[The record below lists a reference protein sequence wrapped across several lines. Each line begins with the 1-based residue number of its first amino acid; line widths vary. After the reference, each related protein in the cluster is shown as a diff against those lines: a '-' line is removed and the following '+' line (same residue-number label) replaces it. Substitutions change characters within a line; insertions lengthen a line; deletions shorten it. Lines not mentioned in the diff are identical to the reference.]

1 MPHAAPVILIADDE
15 MDIRAM
21 LRILLERD
29 GYRIIEARNGEEA
42 VAVCQQQMPDVVLMD
57 ILMPVMDGAAA
68 CAHIQALPDGD
79 RLPVLMITALNDKQS
94 IDRCFD
100 AGATDYL
107 TKPINNQ
114 VLRRRVRR
122 LLRTRQAEEAL
133 RANEARLASIINTA
147 TDAIILTDEER
158 RISLFNPAA
167 ERMFGWTVAE
177 ISGQPIAQLIP
188 RFDGDPCG
196 ESRGHRGGITRHSG
210 RRVSAMLRAAPGRHP
225 VPDRS
230 VAGPLRTRSAKGAD
244 DYRPRYYTAQTGRGR
259 DRTTRAAV
267 GFAGADGTS
276 RHHAARSG

>member
-29 GYRIIEARNGEEA
+29 GYRIVEARNGEEA

-122 LLRTRQAEEAL
+122 MLRTRQAEEAL

-147 TDAIILTDEER
+147 TDAIILADEER
-158 RISLFNPAA
+158 HISLFNPAA
-167 ERMFGWTVAE
+167 EQMFGWTADE
-177 ISGQPIAQLIP
+177 ISGQPIGQLIP
-188 RFDGDPCG
+188 RFDEHPC
-196 ESRGHRGGITRHSG
+196 E
-210 RRVSAMLRAAPGRHP
+210 AM
-225 VPDRS
+225 VD
-230 VAGPLRTRSAKGAD
+230 
-244 DYRPRYYTAQTGRGR
+244 
-259 DRTTRAAV
+259 AAV
-267 GFAGADGTS
+267 PLPETS
-276 RHHAARSG
+276 PGEYLQC

>member
-1 MPHAAPVILIADDE
+1 MRVRGPHFLALNPRPAHPLTRRGSPMPHAAPVILIADDE

-42 VAVCQQQMPDVVLMD
+42 VAACQQQMPDVVLMD

-133 RANEARLASIINTA
+133 RANEVRLASIINTA
-147 TDAIILTDEER
+147 TDAIILTDEELH
-158 RISLFNPAA
+158 ISLFNPAA
-167 ERMFGWTVAE
+167 ERMFGWAVAE
-177 ISGQPIAQLIP
+177 ISGQPITRLI
-188 RFDGDPCG
+188 
-196 ESRGHRGGITRHSG
+196 
-210 RRVSAMLRAAPGRHP
+210 
-225 VPDRS
+225 
-230 VAGPLRTRSAKGAD
+230 
-244 DYRPRYYTAQTGRGR
+244 
-259 DRTTRAAV
+259 
-267 GFAGADGTS
+267 
-276 RHHAARSG
+276 